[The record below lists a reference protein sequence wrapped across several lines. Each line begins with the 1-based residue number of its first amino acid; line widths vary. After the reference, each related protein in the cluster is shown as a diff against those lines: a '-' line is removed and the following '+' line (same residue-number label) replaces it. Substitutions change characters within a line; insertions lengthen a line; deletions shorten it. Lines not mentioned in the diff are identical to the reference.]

1 MKPILMAGIALI
13 VLGAAALG
21 YDYTYTTRETV
32 LQIGPLVATADKT
45 RTVAFP
51 AIVGWLLIAGGVG
64 CFLGHAMS
72 SRKS

>member
-1 MKPILMAGIALI
+1 MKPILLAGII
-13 VLGAAALG
+13 MVVLGAAALG

-32 LQIGPLVATADKT
+32 LQIGPIVATADKT

-51 AIVGWLLIAGGVG
+51 AIVGWLLIAGGIA
-64 CFLGHAMS
+64 CFIGHGMS